1 MAKQRREV
9 NSQIVVAVIGLT
21 GVISAALI
29 SNWDKLFSHKSQP
42 APVPTAPAAAG
53 DAKTE
58 AAVVNR
64 MGAATEHAN
73 GAAADALEDV
83 GRQID
88 AASGPKLAG
97 AWHDSDGYRYLFDQ
111 QGRQFQYKMMQGGN
125 QLSTGRGRIE
135 GRTLRYAY
143 SGDGGNG
150 SCQGELAAGDA
161 MISGRCSDAETG
173 KSWPFQI
180 HR

>member
-1 MAKQRREV
+1 MAKQAGGG
-9 NSQIVVAVIGLT
+9 NSQIIIALIGVA

-29 SNWDKLFSHKSQP
+29 SNWDKLFSHRAQS
-42 APVPTAPAAAG
+42 APAVSTPVASTDPNADAA
-53 DAKTE
+53 
-58 AAVVNR
+58 AANQLN
-64 MGAATEHAN
+64 AATGHAY
-73 GAAADALEDV
+73 GAAANALDEV
-83 GRQID
+83 GRKID
-88 AASGPKLAG
+88 AASGPNVAG

-111 QGRQFQYKMMQGGN
+111 QGRQFQYRVMQGAN

-150 SCQGELAAGDA
+150 SCEGDLAAGDA
-161 MISGRCSDAETG
+161 MISGRCNDAETG

-180 HR
+180 DR

>member
-1 MAKQRREV
+1 MAKQRREL
-9 NSQIVVAVIGLT
+9 SPQIIVAVIGLT

-29 SNWDKLFSHKSQP
+29 GNWDKLFSHKAQP
-42 APVPTAPAAAG
+42 TPVPSAPAASS

-58 AAVVNR
+58 AVVVNR
-64 MGAATEHAN
+64 MGAATEHAY

-88 AASGPKLAG
+88 AASGPTLVG
-97 AWHDSDGYRYLFDQ
+97 AWHDSEGYRYLFDQ
-111 QGRQFQYKMMQGGN
+111 QGRQFQYRMMQGGN

-143 SGDGGNG
+143 SGEGGNG

-173 KSWPFQI
+173 KSWHFQLD
-180 HR
+180 R